1 MSTGMKFTV
10 RERVQMALSIPPL
23 NRGDVVK
30 ITSVRFRGNNII
42 YAVECIKSD
51 RKAHVV
57 EQALTA
63 I

>member
-1 MSTGMKFTV
+1 MTTATKFS
-10 RERVQMALSIPPL
+10 RGERVQMSLSAPPFS
-23 NRGDVVK
+23 RGDVVK
-30 ITSVRFRGNNII
+30 ITSVRFRGNNIL